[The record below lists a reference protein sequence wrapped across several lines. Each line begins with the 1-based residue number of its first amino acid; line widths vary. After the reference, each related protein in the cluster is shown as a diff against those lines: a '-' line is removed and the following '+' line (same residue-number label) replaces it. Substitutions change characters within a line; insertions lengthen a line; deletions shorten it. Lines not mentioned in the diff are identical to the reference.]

1 MKLTVVQLMDALY
14 CTDATKFISATL
26 LGTTTMIRLELP
38 TVNVLSKVD
47 LLSSYGTL
55 PFQLDYY
62 TECYDLQRLIPFL
75 HSTNVPSNDDD
86 DDALMSPI
94 DPIVNDNDE
103 EDEYEIADDQ
113 EYQKI
118 VQQRRTS
125 KFAKSYERLHRAL
138 AEVVEDFSLLSW
150 IPLDITNAE
159 SVGRVL
165 ANIDRCNGYIYTT
178 STRPVTTASSHP
190 PTRTVPTTTTTA
202 ATTNLQHEDL
212 FQCAVRQ
219 DGGGQ
224 YSQYESLADIRER
237 MASPESIRA
246 LRRKQ

>member
-75 HSTNVPSNDDD
+75 HPTNVPSNDD
-86 DDALMSPI
+86 ASM
-94 DPIVNDNDE
+94 DPIADNDE
-103 EDEYEIADDQ
+103 EDEYDIADDP
-113 EYQKI
+113 EYQI
-118 VQQRRTS
+118 ILQQRRTS

-178 STRPVTTASSHP
+178 STTTTISSSSSHP
-190 PTRTVPTTTTTA
+190 PTRTVPTTTTT
-202 ATTNLQHEDL
+202 TTTTTTRAHEDL

-219 DGGGQ
+219 DGSGQ

-237 MASPESIRA
+237 MGSPESIRA